1 MVDLMFWVNI
11 ERELPSPLNSSNS
24 ILDSICI
31 IDVISYID
39 LSGGSKPLLGDI
51 LVIAGTIFYAFS
63 NVGEV
68 GELSQINLLT
78 KWQLKYAISS
88 Y

>member
-78 KWQLKYAISS
+78 KRQLKYAISS